1 MDKSRED
8 YLNKLDKINFQTIR
22 IGIIAIIISALSIL
36 ISIFVIGY
44 KLIF

>member
-8 YLNKLDKINFQTIR
+8 YLNKLDKINLQTIR

-36 ISIFVIGY
+36 ISICVIGY
-44 KLIF
+44 KIIF